1 MTTNADVSVR
11 IHKNIVC
18 KKDYV
23 WNPRACVCKINI
35 YLKSNAGNLVITC
48 NEIINVLDTVSIN
61 LNDKKAACKVNSY

>member
-35 YLKSNAGNLVITC
+35 YLKSNTGINCLYYFLNIC
-48 NEIINVLDTVSIN
+48 NEIISVWIL
-61 LNDKKAACKVNSY
+61 CQ